1 MLALHGTGV
10 GAGIAIGKA
19 RVISKP
25 GDNIARYEVTEDDLN
40 AELKRFKVGVENAIA
55 SLISAGE
62 KFEDSIPEEVA
73 ALLET
78 HSLILQDPMLQEETV
93 KIIRDKNVNAEYALL
108 IYQKRMQKVFDEI
121 PDPYLS
127 SKSADI
133 SQVIQRVQG
142 ALIESDE
149 SAEQSLNNQPDGAFD
164 GEIIIANDLTPADTI
179 ALKKH
184 QISGFLTN
192 LGGPTSHTAIL
203 ARSLQIPAIVG
214 LHNALNLLRTGDLLI
229 VDGKRG
235 VILAGPDEVSLDAY
249 RRRREKIIHRSQALE
264 TLREAESVSLDG
276 QKVNLLSN
284 VELPEEVALSVRQ
297 NAEGVG
303 LYRTEFLFMNRE
315 ELPDEEEQYQVY
327 SEVLKSSDKSVT
339 IRTLD
344 LGADKQVDGGRV
356 SESQGTNPALGLRAI
371 RLCLHDLGLFKPHLR
386 AIFRASVHG
395 KTKLMVPMLSTVEE
409 LDQLFILIAEVKQE
423 LRAQGCEF
431 DDAIPIGAMIEVP
444 AAAVAADI
452 FAHKLDFLSIGTN
465 DLIQYTLAIDR
476 IDDEV
481 NYLYDPLHPS
491 ILRLVKMVIDAGK
504 NANIPV
510 SMCGEMAGE
519 PEFTRV
525 LLALGLRE
533 FSMDPASLLEVKQR
547 ILMSDIRLLEQALP
561 AIMSEMEPGKL
572 RQKVTALNQ

>member
-25 GDNIARYEVTEDDLN
+25 GENIARYEISENDIS
-40 AELKRFKVGVENAIA
+40 AEVERLKIGVENAVA
-55 SLISAGE
+55 SLILAGE
-62 KFEDSIPEEVA
+62 KFQGSIPEEVA

-78 HSLILQDPMLQEETV
+78 HALILQDPMLQEETIKV
-93 KIIRDKNVNAEYALL
+93 IRDKKVNAEYALL
-108 IYQKRMQKVFDEI
+108 VYKKRMQKVFNEI

-149 SAEQSLNNQPDGAFD
+149 SPEQSLNNQPDGAFD

-229 VDGKRG
+229 VDGRRG
-235 VILAGPDEVSLDAY
+235 VILAGPDETSLDAY
-249 RRRREKIIHRSQALE
+249 RRRREKIIRRIQALE
-264 TLREAESVSLDG
+264 MLREADSVSLDG
-276 QKVNLLSN
+276 HKVSLLSN
-284 VELPEEVALSVRQ
+284 VELPEEVALSAKQ

-315 ELPDEEEQYQVY
+315 ELPDEEEQYEVY
-327 SEVLKSSDKSVT
+327 SEVLKSSDKPVT

-356 SESQGTNPALGLRAI
+356 SEGQGINPALGLRAI

-409 LDQLFILIAEVKQE
+409 LDQLFILISEVKQE
-423 LRAQGCEF
+423 LRAQGCDF
-431 DDAIPIGAMIEVP
+431 DDAIPVGAMIEVP
-444 AAAVAADI
+444 AAAVTADI

-491 ILRLVKMVIDAGK
+491 ILRLIKMVIDAGK
-504 NANIPV
+504 NAKIPV
-510 SMCGEMAGE
+510 SMCGEMAGD

-547 ILMSDIRLLEQALP
+547 IRISDIRLLEQALP

>member
-25 GDNIARYEVTEDDLN
+25 GENIARYAISEDDLD
-40 AELKRFKVGVENAIA
+40 AEVKRLEIGVKNAIV
-55 SLISAGE
+55 SLNSAGE
-62 KFEDSIPEEVA
+62 KFEGRIPEEVS

-78 HSLILQDPMLQEETV
+78 HSLILQDPMLQDETV
-93 KIIRDKNVNAEYALL
+93 KVIRDKKVNAEYALL
-108 IYQKRMQKVFDEI
+108 VYKKRMQKVFDEI

-149 SAEQSLNNQPDGAFD
+149 SPEQSLNNQPDGAFD

-229 VDGKRG
+229 VDGRRG

-249 RRRREKIIHRSQALE
+249 RRRREKIIRRSQALE
-264 TLREAESVSLDG
+264 TLREAKSVSLDG
-276 QKVNLLSN
+276 QKVSLLSN
-284 VELPEEVALSVRQ
+284 VELPEEVAFSAMQ

-315 ELPDEEEQYQVY
+315 ELPNEEEQYAVY
-327 SEVLKSSDKSVT
+327 SEVLKSSDKPIT

-344 LGADKQVDGGRV
+344 LGADKQVDGGRT
-356 SESQGTNPALGLRAI
+356 SENQGTNPALGLRAI

-395 KTKLMVPMLSTVEE
+395 RTKLMVPMLSSVEE
-409 LDQLFILIAEVKQE
+409 LDQLFILISEVKQE
-423 LRAQGCEF
+423 LRAQGCDF
-431 DDAIPIGAMIEVP
+431 DDAIPVGAMIEVP
-444 AAAVAADI
+444 AAAVTADI

-491 ILRLVKMVIDAGK
+491 ILRLVKMVIEAGK

-510 SMCGEMAGE
+510 SMCGEMAGD

-547 ILMSDIRLLEQALP
+547 IRMSDIRLLEQDLP

-572 RQKVTALNQ
+572 RQKVADLNQ